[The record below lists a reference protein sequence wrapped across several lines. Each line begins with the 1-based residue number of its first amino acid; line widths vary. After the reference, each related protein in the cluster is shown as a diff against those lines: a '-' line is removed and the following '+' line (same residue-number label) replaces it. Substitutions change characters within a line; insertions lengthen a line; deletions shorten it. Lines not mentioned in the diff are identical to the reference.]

1 MTVRKGA
8 AHHDEHP
15 SPPRP
20 VFDLLEDRTDPTQ
33 AAGVELPPLRVG
45 HRWRLV
51 CAVDDLIP
59 GRGVAARVAGT
70 QVAVFALPDATLAA
84 VDDVDPFSGASVLS
98 RGLVGD
104 VAGEP
109 TVASPLLKQRFSL
122 RTGACLDDPSVVIR
136 TWPVRVNA
144 GRVEVAV
151 P

>member
-1 MTVRKGA
+1 MRGYLRGP
-8 AHHDEHP
+8 EHGP
-15 SPPRP
+15 TPRP
-20 VFDLLEDRTDPTQ
+20 AFDLTEDRTDPTQ
-33 AAGVELPPLRVG
+33 AAGVELAPLRVG
-45 HRWRLV
+45 HRWRVV
-51 CAVDDLIP
+51 CPASRLTP
-59 GRGVAARVAGT
+59 ERGVAARVAGT
-70 QVAVFALPDATLAA
+70 QVAVFLLQDATVLAI
-84 VDDVDPFSGASVLS
+84 DDVDPFSGASVLS

-122 RTGACLDDPSVVIR
+122 RTGACLDDPSVVVR